1 MRRPYS
7 HKRKGNRIFPTCARS
22 DICAP
27 TTFFHLCGVCH
38 STSSLSESEMAG
50 KGDEAPCLAALRGR
64 VRPLIDLADSLR
76 KLGLQQDLPIPQIA
90 VCGNQSSGKSSVL
103 ESISRVTFPRG

>member
-1 MRRPYS
+1 M
-7 HKRKGNRIFPTCARS
+7 HA
-22 DICAP
+22 
-27 TTFFHLCGVCH
+27 VCQL
-38 STSSLSESEMAG
+38 STSSSKTVGFEPSPSSTMAG
-50 KGDEAPCLAALRGR
+50 KGDDEAPLTAALRLR

-103 ESISRVTFPRG
+103 EAISRVTFPRG